1 MALPAFF
8 DPIVNAPR
16 WQKFA
21 LGIFG
26 LVILAAGSYFL
37 VLSPLEIT
45 VNALRA
51 QRSTVQRELLEARAA
66 AADLARVRL
75 EIAALQARLD
85 TMKERLPGEKD
96 LPPLFRT
103 VTDAAYQAGLQVS
116 LFQPKEGRIHDYY
129 VEIPITLAAE
139 GGYHQLGD
147 FFERVAGF
155 PRVVTVQEMKMAG
168 ISKSRNPL
176 RADLVLATYQYRPV
190 GSPPAPKP
198 GQPGAQPPGAQK

>member
-1 MALPAFF
+1 
-8 DPIVNAPR
+8 
-16 WQKFA
+16 
-21 LGIFG
+21 
-26 LVILAAGSYFL
+26 VILAVGSYFL
-37 VLSPLEIT
+37 VLSPLEIK
-45 VNALRA
+45 VNALHA
-51 QRSTVQRELLEARAA
+51 QRSTVQRELLDARAA

-168 ISKSRNPL
+168 ISKSRNPM

-198 GQPGAQPPGAQK
+198 GQPGAQPQPGAQK

>member
-26 LVILAAGSYFL
+26 LVILGAGSYFL
-37 VLSPLEIT
+37 VLSPLEIK
-45 VNALRA
+45 VNALGA
-51 QRSTVQRELLEARAA
+51 QRSTVQRELLEAGAA

-103 VTDAAYQAGLQVS
+103 VTDAAYQSGLQVS

-129 VEIPITLAAE
+129 VEIPITVAAE
-139 GGYHQLGD
+139 
-147 FFERVAGF
+147 VATTSSARSSSGVPGF
-155 PRVVTVQEMKMAG
+155 PAW
-168 ISKSRNPL
+168 
-176 RADLVLATYQYRPV
+176 
-190 GSPPAPKP
+190 SPCR
-198 GQPGAQPPGAQK
+198 G

>member
-37 VLSPLEIT
+37 VLSPLEIKVT
-45 VNALRA
+45 V
-51 QRSTVQRELLEARAA
+51 
-66 AADLARVRL
+66 
-75 EIAALQARLD
+75 
-85 TMKERLPGEKD
+85 
-96 LPPLFRT
+96 
-103 VTDAAYQAGLQVS
+103 
-116 LFQPKEGRIHDYY
+116 
-129 VEIPITLAAE
+129 AAE
-139 GGYHQLGD
+139 GGYHQLGE

-155 PRVVTVQEMKMAG
+155 PRVVTVQEMRMAG

-176 RADLVLATYQYRPV
+176 KADLVLATYQYRPV

-198 GQPGAQPPGAQK
+198 GQPGAPK

>member
-1 MALPAFF
+1 
-8 DPIVNAPR
+8 
-16 WQKFA
+16 
-21 LGIFG
+21 
-26 LVILAAGSYFL
+26 
-37 VLSPLEIT
+37 
-45 VNALRA
+45 
-51 QRSTVQRELLEARAA
+51 
-66 AADLARVRL
+66 
-75 EIAALQARLD
+75 
-85 TMKERLPGEKD
+85 MKERLPGEKD

-103 VTDAAYQAGLQVS
+103 VTDAAYQSGLQVS

-139 GGYHQLGD
+139 GGYHQLGE

-176 RADLVLATYQYRPV
+176 KADLVLATYQYRPV

-198 GQPGAQPPGAQK
+198 GQPGAPK